1 MLYLQN
7 YLLNQTNL
15 MKNLLLKV
23 ILVIMGFGLYTG
35 QASAQCYQGSDGN
48 YYNLDGTPCTNTI
61 VTAVPFLRITP
72 DARSGAMGD
81 AGIAVSADP
90 NAMHFNASKLAFV
103 ESDLG
108 ISATYT
114 PWLRALGLN
123 DVYLAYLSGYKRL
136 DDLQTLGF
144 SLRYFSLGSIQ
155 FTDEN
160 GQPLTTGRPNEFE
173 VAFAY
178 SRKLADRFSAAL
190 TGKFIYSNLAAGQI
204 VPGGETIEVGIAG
217 AADISLT
224 YIAPVNL
231 GGAESDLTFGLA
243 LSNIGSKITYTR
255 STVRDFL
262 PTNFGLGVGW
272 NIDFDQ
278 YNRLTF
284 TTDINKL
291 MVPTPCQG
299 TDCDEDGNG
308 IADYREKSPIAGI
321 FSSWSDAPEGFSEE
335 MREFMFS
342 FGAEY
347 WYDQQFAVR
356 TGYFYEN
363 PRKGGRQYLTVGLGL
378 KYNVFGLNFSYLVP
392 TTNQRNPLD
401 NTLRFSLL
409 FDFGGPQDEG

>member
-1 MLYLQN
+1 
-7 YLLNQTNL
+7 
-15 MKNLLLKV
+15 MKNSLLSVFVFTFAVLALNPV
-23 ILVIMGFGLYTG
+23 EL
-35 QASAQCYQGSDGN
+35 SAQCFFDSGGN
-48 YYNLDGTPCTNTI
+48 LVDVSGQPCVNTI

-81 AGIAVSADP
+81 AGIALSPDP
-90 NAMHFNASKLAFV
+90 NAMHFNASKLAFA
-103 ESDLG
+103 ESDMA

-114 PWLRALGLN
+114 PWLRSLGLN
-123 DVYLAYLSGYKRL
+123 DVYLAYLSGYYKL
-136 DDLQTLGF
+136 DDLQALGF

-160 GQPLTTGRPNEFE
+160 GQPLNTGRPNEFE
-173 VAFAY
+173 IAFAY
-178 SRKLADRFSAAL
+178 SRKLAERFSAAL
-190 TGKFIYSNLAAGQI
+190 TGKFIYSNLAAGQT

-217 AADISLT
+217 GADISLT
-224 YIAPVNL
+224 YQAPVKL
-231 GGAESDLTFGLA
+231 GGAESNLNFGLA
-243 LSNIGSKITYTR
+243 LTNIGSKITYTR
-255 STVRDFL
+255 STVKDFL
-262 PTNFGLGVGW
+262 PTNFGLGVAW

-284 TTDINKL
+284 TSDVNKL

-299 TDCDEDGNG
+299 ENCDESPQNG
-308 IADYREKSPIAGI
+308 IPDYKEQSPIAGM

-335 MREFMFS
+335 LKEFMFS

-356 TGYFYEN
+356 AGYFTEHQQ
-363 PRKGGRQYLTVGLGL
+363 KGGRQYLTVGLGL
-378 KYNVFGLNFSYLVP
+378 KYNIFGLNFSYLVP

-409 FDFGGPQDEG
+409 FDFGQQQDEG

>member
-1 MLYLQN
+1 
-7 YLLNQTNL
+7 
-15 MKNLLLKV
+15 MKNLLLKCF
-23 ILVIMGFGLYTG
+23 LVALVGWSASG
-35 QASAQCYQGSDGN
+35 QVQAQCTLDPDSGN
-48 YYNLDGTPCTNTI
+48 YFNLDGTPCTNTI

-72 DARSGAMGD
+72 DARSGGMGD
-81 AGIAVSADP
+81 AGIALTADP
-90 NAMHFNASKLAFV
+90 NAMHFNASKLVYA
-103 ESDLG
+103 ENELG
-108 ISATYT
+108 LSATYT
-114 PWLRALGLN
+114 PWLRSLGLN
-123 DVYLAYLSGYKRL
+123 DVYLAYLSGYYKL
-136 DDLQTLGF
+136 DDLQALGF

-173 VAFAY
+173 IAFAY
-178 SRKLADRFSAAL
+178 SRKLAERFSAGL
-190 TGKFIYSNLAAGQI
+190 TGKFIYSNLAAGQT
-204 VPGGETIEVGIAG
+204 VPGGETIEVGLAG
-217 AADISLT
+217 AADISFT
-224 YIAPVNL
+224 YEAPIDLRNSNSNL
-231 GGAESDLTFGLA
+231 RLGLA
-243 LSNIGSKITYTR
+243 LTNIGSKITYTR

-262 PTNFGLGVGW
+262 PANFGFGAAW
-272 NIDFDQ
+272 DIDFDQ
-278 YNRLTF
+278 YNRLTI

-299 TDCDEDGNG
+299 PDCDEDGNG
-308 IADYREKSPIAGI
+308 VPDYKEQSPISGI

-378 KYNVFGLNFSYLVP
+378 KYNIFGLNFSYLVP

-409 FDFGGPQDEG
+409 FDFAGAGEEG